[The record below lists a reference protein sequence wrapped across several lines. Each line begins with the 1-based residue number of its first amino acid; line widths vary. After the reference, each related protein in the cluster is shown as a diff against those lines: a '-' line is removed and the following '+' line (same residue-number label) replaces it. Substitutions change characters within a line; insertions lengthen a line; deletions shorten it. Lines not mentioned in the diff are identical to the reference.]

1 MVEFLAKA
9 PIIPQTT
16 HISAQPCSLVIGSQ
30 SVSPINNGLPKEEA
44 CKIHLIIP
52 SRAWLQAWHTV
63 GVHPIET
70 SIAPLAQDPLACSLG
85 RR

>member
-1 MVEFLAKA
+1 MAECLAKA
-9 PIIPQTT
+9 PKIPQTT
-16 HISAQPCSLVIGSQ
+16 HISAQPCSVVIDSQ
-30 SVSPINNGLPKEEA
+30 PVSPINHELPEEEA
-44 CKIHLIIP
+44 CRIHLIIP

-70 SIAPLAQDPLACSLG
+70 SIAPPAQDLLACSLG